1 MVLELLRGGS
11 PRPRRGAATSL
22 SRALTIRLSL
32 LGIVLFV
39 AFIAAV
45 LAFTFVT
52 EDPGVLRNDVTSRI
66 IQQSVRLSGGS
77 LQVEKTAGLAQ
88 IEAASPRLWYLVSDG
103 RSVVEYAPALRPGL
117 PIDIRLDGPTIA
129 AQMRVGGDNALAF
142 DVIEVED
149 SRVIVATGGGLPGWD
164 LILGYFLRA
173 IAGSA
178 LAISVVFGILVAAAI
193 AMSVS
198 YITARLRSAAQAA
211 ARIDPRAPR
220 GLLPTEE
227 TPVELMPLTTALNSA
242 LDQIASNMEV
252 QRRFMNNVA
261 HELRTPLAVMRSHVD
276 ALADEPARLRLATDL
291 SRLTTIVSSM
301 LQLARLHATEL
312 PFEPL
317 QLNGLAR
324 AVLAD
329 LAPLILSHGV
339 DVALEEVGDRHAT
352 IIANEP
358 TVRAALANLVDNAL
372 RHAQA
377 RSTILVR
384 VLDGAVIEVADDG
397 VGIAA
402 AKRAQVLEPF
412 NRISASGTGAGLGLT
427 IVRDIM
433 SAHGGT
439 IAVLG
444 NDGGGTTVRLTFPP
458 GEAGL
463 D

>member
-1 MVLELLRGGS
+1 VV
-11 PRPRRGAATSL
+11 TSL
-22 SRALTIRLSL
+22 SRALTIRLGL
-32 LGIVLFV
+32 LGIVLFA

-45 LAFTFVT
+45 LAFTFIT
-52 EDPGVLRNDVTSRI
+52 EDPGALRNDVTSQI
-66 IQQSVRLSGGS
+66 IQQSVRQTADSG
-77 LQVEKTAGLAQ
+77 LQVEKTAGLVQ
-88 IEAASPRLWYLVSDG
+88 VERASPRLWYLVSDG
-103 RSVVEYAPALRPGL
+103 RSVVEYAPELRPGL

-142 DVIEVED
+142 NVIEKD
-149 SRVIVATGGGLPGWD
+149 GSRVIVATGGGKPGWD

-178 LAISVVFGILVAAAI
+178 LAISVVFGIMIAAAI

-198 YITARLRSAAQAA
+198 YISARLRSAAEAA

-242 LDQIASNMEV
+242 LDQIAGNMEV

-261 HELRTPLAVMRSHVD
+261 HELRTPLAVMRSRVD
-276 ALADEPARLRLATDL
+276 ALPDEPTRLQLATDL

-317 QLNGLAR
+317 QLNALAR
-324 AVLAD
+324 SVLAE

-339 DVALEEVGDRHAT
+339 DVALEEEGELHAT
-352 IIANEP
+352 IDANEP
-358 TVRAALANLVDNAL
+358 TVRAALANLVENAL
-372 RHAQA
+372 RHAKA

-384 VLDGAVIEVADDG
+384 VLDGAVLEVIDDG
-397 VGIAA
+397 IGIAVT
-402 AKRAQVLEPF
+402 KRNQAMEPF
-412 NRISASGTGAGLGLT
+412 NRMSPSSTGAGLGLT

-433 SAHGGT
+433 AAHGGS
-439 IAVLG
+439 IAILG
-444 NDGGGTTVRLTFPP
+444 NEEGGTTVRLAFPP
-458 GEAGL
+458 DGTSR